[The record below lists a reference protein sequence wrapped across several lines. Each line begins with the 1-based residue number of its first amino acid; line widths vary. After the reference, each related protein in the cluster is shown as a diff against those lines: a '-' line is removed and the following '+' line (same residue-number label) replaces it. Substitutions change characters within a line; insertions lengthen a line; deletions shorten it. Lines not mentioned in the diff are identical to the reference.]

1 MNDFKEWF
9 NNNKEKLNLVSRNE
23 LAELAYQAGIDNDK
37 PLLKLKFGNREIIE
51 YELKT
56 ELTLENQNGFNL
68 ESFPRKKIMCD
79 FLQTQLNKDGGI
91 NIIDWLHLSQESPCI
106 IEFSKGDII
115 DYSDL
120 VDKDKNPEEEGASC
134 ECGRSFLAFIKQSL
148 KFIEII
154 EVIEKCN

>member
-1 MNDFKEWF
+1 MNDFKKWF
-9 NNNKEKLNLVSRNE
+9 KSNKEKLNLVSRGE
-23 LAELAYQAGIDNDK
+23 LAELSYQAGIESTK
-37 PLLKLKFGNREIIE
+37 PLLKLKFGNRKITK

-79 FLQTQLNKDGGI
+79 FLQTQLNKDNGI
-91 NIIDWLHLSQESPCI
+91 NIIDWLHLSQESPCV
-106 IEFSKGDII
+106 IEFSKGNII

-120 VDKDKNPEEEGASC
+120 AKKEKEEENASC
-134 ECGRSFLAFIKQSL
+134 ECSRSFLAFIKQSS